1 MVRNSGK
8 KKIKKALDNR
18 NVGGDTDIPANNNN
32 DTISHSTTVWRIT
45 TAMTHMSF
53 EHSTL
58 MGMEN
63 DVAILTRYGVEYDVE
78 EQIITPTDPTSL
90 G

>member
-1 MVRNSGK
+1 MS
-8 KKIKKALDNR
+8 KKIKKALDNK
-18 NVGGDTDIPANNNN
+18 NVGGDTDISATNPTNS
-32 DTISHSTTVWRIT
+32 ISHSTTVWRIT

-63 DVAILTRYGVEYDVE
+63 DVAILTRYGVEHDVE
-78 EQIITPTDPTSL
+78 EQIITPTNPTSL
-90 G
+90 D

>member
-1 MVRNSGK
+1 
-8 KKIKKALDNR
+8 
-18 NVGGDTDIPANNNN
+18 
-32 DTISHSTTVWRIT
+32 
-45 TAMTHMSF
+45 MSF

-58 MGMEN
+58 MGMEQ
-63 DVAILTRYGVEYDVE
+63 DVAILTRYGVEHSVE

>member
-1 MVRNSGK
+1 MVK
-8 KKIKKALDNR
+8 KKTKKALDNK

-32 DTISHSTTVWRIT
+32 DNNIPHSTTVWRIT
-45 TAMTHMSF
+45 TALTHMSF

-63 DVAILTRYGVEYDVE
+63 DVAILTRYGVEHSVE
-78 EQIITPTDPTSL
+78 EQVVTPTDPTTL
-90 G
+90 D